1 MADVQINEVH
11 TDIEV
16 TESVG
21 TLSPAEVKKLVRL
34 VMAQLKA
41 QRSHEERC
49 AQDNRLQNSAYVSDL
64 AD

>member
-21 TLSPAEVKKLVRL
+21 TLSPAEVKRLVAL
-34 VMAQLKA
+34 VMAQLEA
-41 QRSHEERC
+41 RRIHEERR
-49 AQDNRLQNSAYVSDL
+49 AQDNRLRNSAYVSDL
-64 AD
+64 TD

>member
-1 MADVQINEVH
+1 MADVRINEVH

-21 TLSPAEVKKLVRL
+21 TLNPAEVKKLVGL
-34 VMAQLKA
+34 VMAQLRA
-41 QRSHEERC
+41 QRSHEEMR